1 MANADPNLNYQPF
14 GEVPKNFVKHHSK
27 IFPFG
32 QTVDLEEVTYEAT
45 LEEIGI
51 AGEMGISVDLFEQMI
66 DIFEKLTG
74 FSEFKEELSQCQ
86 IMCNQIIPSRL
97 NDSFGD

>member
-1 MANADPNLNYQPF
+1 M
-14 GEVPKNFVKHHSK
+14 
-27 IFPFG
+27 
-32 QTVDLEEVTYEAT
+32 DLEEVTYEAT

-97 NDSFGD
+97 NDPFGDQEVQKVYQVSQRIRIH